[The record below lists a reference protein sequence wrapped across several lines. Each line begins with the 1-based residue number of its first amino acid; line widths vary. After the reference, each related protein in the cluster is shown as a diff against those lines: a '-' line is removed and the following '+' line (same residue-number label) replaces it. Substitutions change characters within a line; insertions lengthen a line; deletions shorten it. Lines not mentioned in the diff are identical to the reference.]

1 MGCVGVSLL
10 NILNTSHRGMARC
23 GTSPATSA
31 TCRYRLPYSQKL
43 KGVIRM
49 ASAVLMAVRLT
60 DNSMFA
66 FERELMKFEML
77 PPGQE
82 ATRIMPSAMVQLMD
96 LPKASASRKVNS
108 GRMTS
113 WLTMPR
119 ISDLGFLNTFT
130 NILGLI
136 PRATP
141 YITKASTMLMVFI
154 PPALRVTSMLSI
166 RAVVSGVISTTI

>member
-1 MGCVGVSLL
+1 
-10 NILNTSHRGMARC
+10 
-23 GTSPATSA
+23 
-31 TCRYRLPYSQKL
+31 
-43 KGVIRM
+43 
-49 ASAVLMAVRLT
+49 
-60 DNSMFA
+60 MFA

-130 NILGLI
+130 NILGLM